1 MNHRTLLHLTCQVP
15 PASRIPQP
23 LLAQVITDRH
33 RPPRTAVQGV
43 GVWATG
49 RGGRSV
55 PGVSQSFAKFR
66 ENFGRGAASREI
78 FPRNFSIFA
87 THRSTSP
94 LASQAHAVHTLEY
107 TCTMYRISM
116 ERFIW
121 PGPNMAPSW
130 FMAPGHYKVDSDT
143 VLTSNCHSP
152 SVGPS
157 PPQGLGS
164 GEVKGYG
171 GLLSNLGG
179 FVIRMRILCTL
190 HVS

>member
-66 ENFGRGAASREI
+66 ENFGRGAASH
-78 FPRNFSIFA
+78 FSIFA

-130 FMAPGHYKVDSDT
+130 PPVTTRWTQT

-164 GEVKGYG
+164 GKVKG
-171 GLLSNLGG
+171 
-179 FVIRMRILCTL
+179 
-190 HVS
+190 